1 MPIKKGVFIGI
12 NYVKTPQATLRG
24 CYNDAIDV
32 LNHTYKTYGVKQV
45 ALLTDV
51 PTGNPNVKLPTKKNI
66 LDAFKWLTTGL
77 VAGDCVFVH
86 YSGHGGQQKSIQSSD
101 WEEDGMDETIY
112 SCDFQTVGC
121 IVDNEIRTLLADR
134 IPAGCKLTFICDACH
149 SASICDLPML
159 LADSKNR
166 GVIINN
172 SRSLLTRDNVP
183 DLLPEINS
191 LLIDFGNDNNAS
203 FLPNASV
210 NAPQTSMG
218 TYTLIKYAKIPE
230 TKGEVITISGCR
242 DRETSADAYINN
254 TYQGAC
260 SAAYL
265 DTMQKYANKN
275 PTYYQLTKTMN
286 DYLRTNQY
294 TQVSQMYFGKYNVNP
309 HADYT
314 PDNSVPVQKEIIY
327 QAAAP
332 QQAWTTTKYVSSPS
346 YTQFRSSSP
355 PITVPLTQSMLRR
368 SSSVPFNYKYNQS
381 HSYIN
386 DLY

>member
-32 LNHTYKTYGVKQV
+32 LNYTYKTYGIKQV

-51 PTGNPNVKLPTKKNI
+51 PTTNKNVKLPTKKNI

-77 VAGDCVFVH
+77 VSGDCVFVH
-86 YSGHGGQQKSIQSSD
+86 YSGHGGQQRSSQSVD

-112 SCDFQTVGC
+112 SSDFQTVGC
-121 IVDNEIRTLLADR
+121 ITDNEIRQLLADK

-166 GVIINN
+166 DVVYNNRSII
-172 SRSLLTRDNVP
+172 SRGDVP

-191 LLIDFGNDNNAS
+191 LLVNFDDNNVS
-203 FLPNASV
+203 FAPNATV
-210 NAPQTSMG
+210 NSNPSMG
-218 TYTLIKYAKIPE
+218 TYTLVKYGKIPE

-265 DTMQKYANKN
+265 DTMSKFANKN
-275 PTYYQLTKTMN
+275 PSYYELTKNMN
-286 DYLRTNQY
+286 DYLRANGY

-309 HADYT
+309 YADYT
-314 PDNSVPVQKEIIY
+314 PDNSVPVKKEIIY
-327 QAAAP
+327 EHQP
-332 QQAWTTTKYVSSPS
+332 QAWTGTKYLNQFQSNYRTPSQFISSYP
-346 YTQFRSSSP
+346 
-355 PITVPLTQSMLRR
+355 QSVLRR
-368 SSSVPFNYKYNQS
+368 SSSVPIVYKYNQPQ
-381 HSYIN
+381 SYIN
-386 DLY
+386 DMY